1 MTGFL
6 RRQQNPFIFAENE
19 EVRAI
24 RIICI
29 LTILLVSAPVLSSAR
44 IQDGMLFR
52 SYDVPSEE
60 KTSLM
65 LPGRQKEW
73 ITFTDSLS
81 LSFSIE
87 IELNKGRFG
96 YICRMALDDLL
107 PIDFL
112 LAPRGD
118 RPEICAT
125 ADLPDFHC

>member
-6 RRQQNPFIFAENE
+6 RRQQNPFIFVENE

-65 LPGRQKEW
+65 LLGRQKGW

-81 LSFSIE
+81 L
-87 IELNKGRFG
+87 
-96 YICRMALDDLL
+96 
-107 PIDFL
+107 
-112 LAPRGD
+112 
-118 RPEICAT
+118 
-125 ADLPDFHC
+125 